1 VVDTF
6 GSTFPELVKSKDH
19 IIEVIQEEE
28 QSFSTMLSRGISY
41 FSELKDEMK
50 ESKTVPGDKA
60 FFLYDTLGFPIDLT
74 EQMATEAGFS
84 VDISGFESEMN
95 AQKQRSRDARSSAKL
110 GGATKLEL
118 IAEQTS
124 WLANN
129 GISTT
134 DDSYKYEWDLTL
146 SSTINAIFGENG
158 FVPNGESAT
167 KGSRVGVILDKSS
180 FYAEAG
186 GQESDIGTISFK
198 HTNSNGIVR
207 FSVCDVQSYGG
218 YLLHIGVV
226 EEGSMQVGQ
235 SVSCMVDYDRRR
247 KIAPNHSMTH
257 VLNAALRNVL
267 GDGVDQRGSSCNSER
282 LRFDF
287 SHKSAMSLAELRDVE
302 IWCQKVVADAE
313 PVSSKILR
321 LSEAQKIEGVRAVFG
336 EVYPDPVRVVSVG
349 GDTSVE
355 FCGGTHIS
363 NTAEAV
369 AFTIVE
375 ESAVAK
381 GIRRITAV
389 TKDEAVEAINAG
401 KHFEVM
407 VTKLESHDPSTLDLD
422 KMAGNLRKDI
432 DGAVMSVAHKA
443 ELRARVEIIQKKA
456 ADEKKRLLAGRI
468 DNCLNTVREQLLSS
482 VASGKRSLIL
492 NVDIGADAKAS
503 QKVINVVKELA
514 PHTAFMGV
522 SEEVPGSGGK
532 LIVFTIIPDAMVRGG
547 FRADEWVSATVGPF
561 GGRGGGKPE
570 NAQGQVQSCSDI
582 STILSAA
589 DVFAKERERIGT
601 A

>member
-6 GSTFPELVKSKDH
+6 GSTFPELVKSKQH
-19 IIEVIQEEE
+19 IVEVIEEEE
-28 QSFSTMLSRGISY
+28 QAFSTMLSRGISY
-41 FSELKDEMK
+41 FSELKDEIK
-50 ESKTVPGDKA
+50 ETRVVPGDKA

-84 VDISGFESEMN
+84 VDVSGFENEMN
-95 AQKQRSRDARSSAKL
+95 AQKQRSREARNLAKL
-110 GGATKLEL
+110 GGVTKLEL

-124 WLANN
+124 WLANT
-129 GISTT
+129 GISAT
-134 DDSYKYEWDLTL
+134 DDSYKYEWDLSLT
-146 SSTINAIFGENG
+146 STINAIFGVNG
-158 FVPNGESAT
+158 FAKSGDTVT

-186 GQESDIGTISFK
+186 GQESDVGTLSL
-198 HTNSNGIVR
+198 TSANSDDVVR
-207 FSVCDVQSYGG
+207 FSVNDVQSYGG

-235 SVSCMVDYDRRR
+235 SVRCMVDYDRRR

-257 VLNAALRNVL
+257 VLNAALRQVL

-287 SHKSAMSLAELRDVE
+287 SHKNAMTLDELKNVE
-302 IWCQKVVADAE
+302 SWCQKVVADAE

-321 LSEAQKIEGVRAVFG
+321 LSEAQKLEGVRAVFG
-336 EVYPDPVRVVSVG
+336 EVYPDPVRVISVG
-349 GDTSVE
+349 RDTSIE

-369 AFTIVE
+369 AFTIIE

-381 GIRRITAV
+381 GIRRISAV
-389 TKDEAVEAINAG
+389 TKDAAVEAINIG
-401 KHFEVM
+401 KQFEDKVA
-407 VTKLESHDPSTLDLD
+407 KLELHDPSTLDLD

-432 DGAVMSVAHKA
+432 DGTLMSVALKA
-443 ELRARVEIIQKKA
+443 ELRTRVERVQKKA
-456 ADEKKRLLAGRI
+456 ADEKKRLLAGKI
-468 DNCLNTVREQLLSS
+468 DNCLNTVREQVQAFVS
-482 VASGKRSLIL
+482 SGKRSLIL
-492 NVDIGADAKAS
+492 NVDIGADTKAS
-503 QKVINVVKELA
+503 QKIINLVKQLA
-514 PHTAFMGV
+514 PRTAFMGV
-522 SEEVPGSGGK
+522 SEEVTGNEGK
-532 LIVFTIIPDAMVRGG
+532 VIVFAIVPDDMVGGG
-547 FRADEWVSATVGPF
+547 FRADEWVTACVAPF

-570 NAQGQVQSCSDI
+570 NAQGQVLSCSNV

-589 DVFAKERERIGT
+589 DAFAKERERIST